1 MKSLFEIKDNVKQ
14 LNCVIYQIICSCGN
28 NYIDETVGNK
38 VTRIDEH
45 EQQNSKSEPSK
56 HLKNNIGHKFDW
68 MMLSRAPSHRLKR
81 KIFEAFFIKQ
91 LNPPLNDQL
100 DGKILILFRHDVINF
115 NIFLI

>member
-1 MKSLFEIKDNVKQ
+1 MKSLFEIKGNVKQ

-45 EQQNSKSEPSK
+45 EQQNRKSEPSK

-91 LNPPLNDQL
+91 LNPPLDDQL
-100 DGKILILFRHDVINF
+100 DRKILILFRHDVINF